1 MVHTSALKTEWQ
13 LIQWRF
19 EMRERHHFTG
29 LGSLNDRHTE
39 LTQVGKD
46 MKRYYRKRKQH
57 EGMKWSVTCLEGQS
71 FVA

>member
-1 MVHTSALKTEWQ
+1 
-13 LIQWRF
+13 
-19 EMRERHHFTG
+19 MREWHHFTG
-29 LGSLNDRHTE
+29 LGSQNDRHTE

-57 EGMKWSVTCLEGQS
+57 EGMKWSVMCLEGHS